1 MEQNWL
7 TIEEQD
13 GNQILTKCSP
23 EAEGE
28 IMIPQG
34 VTKIAERAFND
45 CENIKSLII
54 PNSMISINPS
64 YGTRKKE
71 KGRIK
76 RLVLSVLDFQGT
88 IPETNDTFARSKI
101 SVLRINQPRKNC
113 KIPSDILS
121 ALDMDNPRH
130 NWSIVYAAPE
140 YCEEVSSIPGYIRV
154 TKALDNTVEYAEHD
168 GDVIDINTKYIVSVE
183 PADIKRY
190 KPVKGSIIRYAQN
203 AYERGVE
210 YCVYEPYDMVL
221 EKIETSL
228 HMLSEQVG
236 GAAGLL
242 NQLETLL
249 KRVPDK
255 TCMDNNK

>member
-28 IMIPQG
+28 IVIPQG
-34 VTKIAERAFND
+34 VTKIAERAFNG

-64 YGTRKKE
+64 YGTKREGYVYKE
-71 KGRIK
+71 TGRII
-76 RLVLSVLDFQGT
+76 RLYLSVLDFQGT
-88 IPETNDTFARSKI
+88 IPETNDTFANSEI

-113 KIPSDILS
+113 KIPSDILK
-121 ALDMDNPRH
+121 ALCMDNPRH

-140 YCEEVSSIPGYIRV
+140 LCEEESSIPGYIRV
-154 TKALDNTVEYAEHD
+154 TKALDNTIEYAEHD

-203 AYERGVE
+203 AYERGVD
-210 YCVYEPYDMVL
+210 YCVYEPCSMVL

-228 HMLSEQVG
+228 RMLSEQIG
-236 GAAGLL
+236 GVAGLL
-242 NQLETLL
+242 NQLETLC
-249 KRVPDK
+249 KDK
-255 TCMDNNK
+255 PNQK